1 MAILSRAALTAD
13 ESHDAWLSVFA
24 AITSSPADAR
34 RAPCPNCGFFAV
46 RFQFVAAPVSRIG
59 FCALW
64 CDNCGHGHSLS
75 RVRVPDDG
83 DFLPLDAS
91 EKQLRAAIPEF
102 WDATSAAATARTPAT
117 VAARLTQLRP
127 RAIEYEVLKTT
138 GDRGSLE
145 QHLLSPREIQVVN
158 LVREGLHARQIADR
172 LGVSRATVTTHIQRI
187 YLKLGREAAQPLNQ

>member
-1 MAILSRAALTAD
+1 LTAD

-24 AITSSPADAR
+24 AVTSSPADSR

-46 RFQFVAAPVSRIG
+46 RFQFVAAPTSRIG

-75 RVRVPDDG
+75 RVRVPSDV

-91 EKQLRAAIPEF
+91 EARLRAAIPEF
-102 WDATSAAATARTPAT
+102 WDATSAAATARTPAAI
-117 VAARLTQLRP
+117 AARLTQLRP
-127 RAIEYEVLKTT
+127 HVVEYEVLKAT

-145 QHLLSPREIQVVN
+145 QHLLSPRESQVVN
-158 LVREGLHARQIADR
+158 LVREGLRPRQIADR
-172 LGVSRATVTTHIQRI
+172 LGLSRATVTTHIQRI
-187 YLKLGREAAQPLNQ
+187 HLKLGREAPPPNP